1 MTKIRRRAASLAMV
15 LVAALLPIGLL
26 HAQTVE
32 VTAADPS
39 AAAQGTLSL
48 DVTISGKGFD
58 KTAQVKFFVTGTTN
72 PGGIT
77 VKNVTVS
84 SARKLV
90 ATIDVADTAIIDKF
104 DIEVSLSSGRK
115 GKGTTLFTV
124 QPKETGKPTEPDP
137 CVSPNV
143 VTEATFPSF
152 VYTVDS
158 TSPNSPRATAIF
170 LGDATGKCVK
180 KVGVFLG
187 DFTVKL
193 KFDPESN
200 LALIVWEEGIGV
212 QVVTVA
218 INFDANGPSVSD
230 LTGPVTLLDAS
241 PLVPP
246 DLAAAGWISGG
257 TSNVSISP
265 DGAQVVMKIG
275 FVADADSSAWV
286 ESFWTC
292 DLSYDTQS
300 RIQPIDP
307 SSCREVHR
315 GILNRFWGES
325 VAWGAV
331 PGTIYVTQP
340 ASLDAAQVS
349 LYRLTIQPPPARAL
363 VEELFNDGGILLTA
377 RVAASSAPE
386 VSNGELVALYERVG
400 SPTNC
405 SKVVVIDAYNCVDLN
420 CPVVN
425 TKGMRTVT
433 WLPDGR
439 LAGKDQTPPDRRG
452 RCQVGDGFVTYPAI
466 DPYDTPPTWFHPL
479 TGQNNFEGSGGGW

>member
-1 MTKIRRRAASLAMV
+1 MLLVLGSLM
-15 LVAALLPIGLL
+15 PIAFAN
-26 HAQTVE
+26 AQVT

-39 AAAQGTLSL
+39 SAVQGTVEL
-48 DVTISGKGFD
+48 DVAVSGSGFD
-58 KTAQVKFFVTGTTN
+58 KTATVKFLVTGTTQT
-72 PGGIT
+72 GGIT
-77 VKNVTVS
+77 VKKVNVRNPKS
-84 SARKLV
+84 LI
-90 ATIDVADTAIIDKF
+90 ATIAVADTAVVDKF
-104 DIEVSLSSGRK
+104 DIEVALSSGRK

-124 QPKETGKPTEPDP
+124 QPKETGKPTPPDP

-152 VYTVDS
+152 VYTTVHS
-158 TSPNSPRATAIF
+158 TSPRATAVF
-170 LGDATGKCVK
+170 LGDATGACVK
-180 KVGVFLG
+180 KVGVLLG
-187 DFTVKL
+187 DRTVNL
-193 KFDPESN
+193 KYDAESN
-200 LALIVWEEGIGV
+200 LALIVFEEGIGV
-212 QVVTVA
+212 QVVTVS
-218 INFDANGPSVSD
+218 ISFDANGPSVSA

-246 DLAAAGWISGG
+246 DLATAGWISGG

-275 FVADADSSAWV
+275 FVADADVSAWV

-292 DLSYDTQS
+292 DLSYDVQS
-300 RIQPIDP
+300 RIEPIEP
-307 SSCREVHR
+307 SNCREVHR

-325 VAWGAV
+325 VAWGVV

-340 ASLDAAQVS
+340 ASVNPDQVS
-349 LYRLTIQPPPARAL
+349 LYRLMLQPPPARAL

-377 RVAASSAPE
+377 RVTSAASGPQ

-405 SKVVVIDAYNCVDLN
+405 SKVVVIDAYNCANFN

-425 TKGMRTVT
+425 SKGMLTVT

-439 LAGKDQTPPDRRG
+439 LVGKGQTSPDRRG
-452 RCQVGDGFVTYPAI
+452 RCQVGDGFVAYPAI
-466 DPYDTPPTWFHPL
+466 DPYGAPATWLHPL